1 VCYTDITPNEREKMN
16 PNYESSDDGY
26 DAAKDAYCEGW
37 GAPVTA
43 SQRREYEAEMRE
55 QREARRGW

>member
-1 VCYTDITPNEREKMN
+1 MRDPDYD
-16 PNYESSDDGY
+16 YESTDDGY

-43 SQRREYEAEMRE
+43 SQRREYEAERRE
-55 QREARRGW
+55 EREARRGW